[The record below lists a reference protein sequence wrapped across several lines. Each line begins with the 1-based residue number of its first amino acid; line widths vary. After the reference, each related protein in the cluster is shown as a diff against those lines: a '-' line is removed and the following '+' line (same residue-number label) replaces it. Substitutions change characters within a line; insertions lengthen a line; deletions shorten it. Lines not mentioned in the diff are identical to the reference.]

1 MMMFDDMRFCG
12 DLDFFPAPL
21 KEVEAAA
28 PQTELEP
35 VVDDDYSDE
44 EIDVDELERRLWRD
58 KMKLKRL
65 KEMTKSKEGVDPA
78 KHRQLQEQA
87 RRKKRALFMGS
98 FRKKASRS
106 VGHLII

>member
-44 EIDVDELERRLWRD
+44 EIDMDELEILD
-58 KMKLKRL
+58 
-65 KEMTKSKEGVDPA
+65 S
-78 KHRQLQEQA
+78 
-87 RRKKRALFMGS
+87 
-98 FRKKASRS
+98 
-106 VGHLII
+106 